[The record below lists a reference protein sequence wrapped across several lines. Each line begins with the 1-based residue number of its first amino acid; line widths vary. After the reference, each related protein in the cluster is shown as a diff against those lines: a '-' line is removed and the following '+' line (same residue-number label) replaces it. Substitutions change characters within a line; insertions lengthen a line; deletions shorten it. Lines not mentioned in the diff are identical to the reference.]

1 MAKTLEM
8 TSGRP
13 FPLIIKFALPLIL
26 GNILQQTY
34 SLVDAAIV
42 GRNLDIQSLAAI
54 GASSSVMF
62 FILGFCNGCGA
73 GFGIPIAQKFGA
85 RDYSTM
91 RRYVNTCI
99 KIAAVLSLLITAI
112 TTLLCR
118 NILQWLH
125 TPSDVM
131 DGAYIYLLIT
141 FAGIPATFFYNLLS
155 SIIRAL
161 GDSKTPFYF
170 LIISTILNIGL
181 DFLLILG
188 FGFGVGGASA
198 ATLLA
203 QLISTLACW
212 IYMQRSFPI
221 LKSTPQE
228 KRFNWNDA
236 RHLLNVGVPMGL
248 QFSITA
254 IGSMML
260 QNANNTLGTTCAA
273 AFTTAMR
280 IKMFFMCPFETL
292 GIAMATFCGQN
303 YGAGKTE
310 RILHGVKDTFIIM
323 ISYAAITFA
332 IIWPSAR
339 WMGTF
344 FMDSGENEVLD
355 KTELFLHCSVTFY
368 TILGTLCILRYC
380 IQGVGYTKLAMFSG
394 VAEMVARVLVSVFAV
409 PTFGYIAV
417 CLGDPSAWFAA
428 DMFLIPAFIWV
439 WHQIRP
445 SNHLDSAS

>member
-1 MAKTLEM
+1 MAKTREM
-8 TSGRP
+8 TEGRP
-13 FPLIIKFALPLIL
+13 FPLIIKFALPLIA

-42 GRNLDIQSLAAI
+42 GKNLDIQSLAAI

-85 RDYSTM
+85 RDYSMM
-91 RRYVNTCI
+91 RRYINTSL
-99 KIAAVLSLLITAI
+99 KIAAALSLIVTI
-112 TTLLCR
+112 TTTILCR
-118 NILQWLH
+118 RILQWLS
-125 TPSDVM
+125 TPDDVM
-131 DGAYIYLLIT
+131 EGAYSYLLIT
-141 FAGIPATFFYNLLS
+141 FIGIPATFFYNLLS

-170 LIISTILNIGL
+170 LILSTVLNIGL

-188 FGFGVGGASA
+188 FKMGVGGASA
-198 ATLLA
+198 ATLLS
-203 QLISTLACW
+203 QLLSAAACW
-212 IYMQRSFPI
+212 IYMRRSFPI
-221 LKSTPQE
+221 LKSTADE
-228 KRFNWNDA
+228 MRFRWADA
-236 RHLLNVGVPMGL
+236 RHLLSVGVPMGL

-260 QNANNTLGTTCAA
+260 QNANNTLGTHCAA

-303 YGAGKTE
+303 YGAGKPE
-310 RILHGVKDTFIIM
+310 RILHGIKDTFIIM
-323 ISYAAITFA
+323 VSYAALTFA
-332 IIWPSAR
+332 IIWPAAR

-344 FMDSGENEVLD
+344 FMDAGETEVLD
-355 KTELFLHCSVTFY
+355 NTELFLHCSVTFY
-368 TILGTLCILRYC
+368 LLLGSLCILRYS

-394 VAEMVARVLVSVFAV
+394 VAEMVARVLVSLFAV

-417 CLGDPSAWFAA
+417 CLGDPTAWLAA
-428 DMFLIPAFIWV
+428 DMFLVPAFVWV
-439 WHQIRP
+439 WRRIRTQKK
-445 SNHLDSAS
+445 